1 MPKQITVARVKLPDQ
16 PSVLVVDDEKAVLLS
31 ERRIIRR
38 HHPEWDVLQAQTMEA
53 AQQLLEE
60 QTPWVVI
67 ADRQMPDGGGAELL
81 RLVAQ
86 QHPLALRV
94 MLTGDHSP
102 EAWLEG
108 TALAHLVFAKPYDP
122 VAVLSVL
129 DRAACIHQLPL
140 TKEVK
145 LALGGLKQLPVVSET
160 FTRLSLELARDEVSL
175 DNVVELVHQDQAL
188 TARLLQLANSAFF
201 GFTTET
207 LSVRDAVIRLGSDL
221 IRAIVLAL
229 ELFHPG
235 RAGNGAKG
243 DGDCYRLAKN
253 VAERAIGYAKQLG
266 VDKRERDRVFIAGLL
281 HNLGTLVDLELQSDD
296 CSNAD
301 QCMVGGYL
309 LALWGFNAEQ
319 VELVLNMCHPSSIEF
334 PSMALVALH
343 VAWVLETEG
352 PESPLLDQAC
362 LEGLGLAVNEKGEV
376 VKLS

>member
-16 PSVLVVDDEKAVLLS
+16 PSVLVVDDEKAVLLA

-53 AQQLLEE
+53 AHQLLEE

-67 ADRQMPDGGGAELL
+67 ADRQMPDGSGAELL
-81 RLVAQ
+81 QRVAQ

-140 TKEVK
+140 KKEIK
-145 LALGGLKQLPVVSET
+145 LALGSLKQLPVVSET
-160 FTRLSLELARDEVSL
+160 FTRLSLELASDEVSL
-175 DNVVELVHQDQAL
+175 DTVVELVQKDQAL

-201 GFTTET
+201 GFTRET

-235 RAGNGAKG
+235 RVPSSPKG
-243 DGDCYRLAKN
+243 EGDCYRLAKA

-281 HNLGTLVDLELQSDD
+281 HNLGALVELELHSND

-301 QCMVGGYL
+301 QSMVGGYL
-309 LALWGFNAEQ
+309 LALWGFNTEQ
-319 VELVLNMCHPSSIEF
+319 VELVLNMCRPSGTEF
-334 PSMALVALH
+334 PSKALVALH
-343 VAWVLETEG
+343 VAWIMETEG
-352 PESPLLDQAC
+352 ADSDLLDHEC
-362 LEGLGLAVNEKGEV
+362 LARMGLSINDEGEIATT
-376 VKLS
+376 

>member
-60 QTPWVVI
+60 QTPWAVI

-102 EAWLEG
+102 DAWLEG

-122 VAVLSVL
+122 VAISSVL

-175 DNVVELVHQDQAL
+175 DNVVELVQQDQAL

-201 GFTTET
+201 GFTCET

-235 RAGNGAKG
+235 RASNDAKG

-319 VELVLNMCHPSSIEF
+319 VELVLNMCHPSSAGF
-334 PSMALVALH
+334 PSMALIALH

-352 PESPLLDQAC
+352 PDSPLLDQAC
-362 LEGLGLAVNEKGEV
+362 LEGVGLAVNEKGEV
-376 VKLS
+376 VKLA

>member
-16 PSVLVVDDEKAVLLS
+16 PSVLLVDDEKAVLLS
-31 ERRIIRR
+31 ERRLIRR

-53 AQQLLEE
+53 AYQLLEE
-60 QTPWVVI
+60 QAPWVVI
-67 ADRQMPDGGGAELL
+67 ADRQMPEGSGAELL
-81 RLVAQ
+81 QQVAR

-140 TKEVK
+140 KKAVK

-160 FTRLSLELARDEVSL
+160 FTRLSLELAKDEVSL
-175 DNVVELVHQDQAL
+175 DIVVELVQKDQAL

-201 GFTTET
+201 GFTRET

-235 RAGNGAKG
+235 QAPSSPKG
-243 DGDCYRLAKN
+243 DGDCYRLAKD

-281 HNLGTLVDLELQSDD
+281 HNLGALVELELHSND

-301 QCMVGGYL
+301 QCVLGGYL
-309 LALWGFNAEQ
+309 LALWGFNTEQ
-319 VELVLNMCHPSSIEF
+319 VELVLNMCHPSSTEF

-343 VAWVLETEG
+343 VAWVMETEG
-352 PESPLLDQAC
+352 ANSDLLDHEC
-362 LEGLGLAVNEKGEV
+362 LARVGLSINDEGEIATT
-376 VKLS
+376 